1 MLESSVAGELIP
13 GNCSFLTEFSF
24 ISSSLTLY
32 TTKSYKNDD
41 QNDQINLQCDV
52 ELICAGIKVVT
63 LKFLLQLSIALDQ

>member
-13 GNCSFLTEFSF
+13 GNCSFLTEF

-63 LKFLLQLSIALDQ
+63 LKFLQAIINSIGKT